1 MVLECVGRFL
11 RHYYTI
17 IPWNGDGMKINL
29 EIMVSLLI
37 LSLHFSLSNIL
48 SKKNNRNKMVRV
60 TWMNALSLFV
70 RKNTRNK
77 VRVYKGTRS
86 LNDETLVKV

>member
-1 MVLECVGRFL
+1 MLVGFLGLTILSSHGMVMR
-11 RHYYTI
+11 
-17 IPWNGDGMKINL
+17 WKINL
-29 EIMVSLLI
+29 DIMVSLLS
-37 LSLHFSLSNIL
+37 LSFPFSLSDLL
-48 SKKNNRNKMVRV
+48 SKQNNRKNMVRV

>member
-1 MVLECVGRFL
+1 MESPGFWPSG
-11 RHYYTI
+11 I
-17 IPWNGDGMKINL
+17 Q
-29 EIMVSLLI
+29 
-37 LSLHFSLSNIL
+37 
-48 SKKNNRNKMVRV
+48 KKKTRV

-86 LNDETLVKV
+86 LNNETLVKV